1 MSFNFLPFAALPALG
16 LEQSD
21 YVIYNRSN
29 KAISTQLDKIIFR
42 FKTAK
47 RNGLLLE
54 CGNGRDY
61 FLIELYRGFILLRWN
76 LGFGELNVH
85 VREKACDDNEWHS
98 VRVTRNQNQLTLTLD
113 GTLQISRRFPGKFI
127 SFDLRHGEGD
137 IFIGGMPTSHFLSS
151 SRSSGINFEGCLQE
165 INFNGVDIVQ
175 GVVNGEE
182 VYTRHGRPRSTCER
196 DPEPTTLKVTTVEST
211 TAVSSSPTSQKPAA
225 TTHVSTHGSSRI
237 PTSHAGNSEIP
248 CSDDEDDCDSDT
260 LGSGE
265 RAEVSGENRQSSGDN
280 TKENN
285 VTSPNL
291 VTNNSVKKPVKI
303 LPTKN
308 SSVNSKTVL
317 VGEPDV
323 NTGINCIEDDEDM
336 CDDVGESGQGSANT
350 GSAGSASLTTTLAPV
365 PTSSNHTKGVV
376 RAIVKKDSTRKWAL
390 IAGIIVVGTLLVAF
404 CIFAIWW
411 LCKHKK
417 DPNWNGTH
425 NGSRERC
432 LQAEMT
438 DV

>member
-1 MSFNFLPFAALPALG
+1 M
-16 LEQSD
+16 
-21 YVIYNRSN
+21 IYNRSN

-42 FKTAK
+42 FKTTK
-47 RNGLLLE
+47 KDGLLLE
-54 CGNGRDY
+54 CGKGRDY
-61 FLIELYRGFILLRWN
+61 VLIELYRGFILLRWN
-76 LGFGELNVH
+76 LGFGELNMH

-98 VRVTRNQNQLTLTLD
+98 VRITRNQNLLTLILD
-113 GTLQISRRFPGKFI
+113 GALQIPRLFPGKFI

-151 SRSSGINFEGCLQE
+151 SRSSGKNFEGCLQE

-175 GVVNGEE
+175 GVINGEE
-182 VYTRHGRPRSTCER
+182 VYTQHGRPRSTCER
-196 DPEPTTLKVTTVEST
+196 DPEPTLKVTTVEST
-211 TAVSSSPTSQKPAA
+211 TAISSHPTSKTPAA

-248 CSDDEDDCDSDT
+248 CSDDEDDCDSNT
-260 LGSGE
+260 LGSGD
-265 RAEVSGENRQSSGDN
+265 RAAVSGENRQSSGDN
-280 TKENN
+280 TNESN
-285 VTSPNL
+285 VTSPNV
-291 VTNNSVKKPVKI
+291 VTNNSVKKPVQI
-303 LPTKN
+303 LPTKTP
-308 SSVNSKTVL
+308 SVISKTEF

-336 CDDVGESGQGSANT
+336 CDDGGESSQGSANT
-350 GSAGSASLTTTLAPV
+350 GSAGSASLPTTLVPV
-365 PTSSNHTKGVV
+365 PTSKNHTKGVA
-376 RAIVKKDSTRKWAL
+376 RALVKKNSTRKWAL
-390 IAGIIVVGTLLVAF
+390 IAGIIVVGALLVAF

-417 DPNWNGTH
+417 DPNWNGMH
-425 NGSRERC
+425 NGSREKC